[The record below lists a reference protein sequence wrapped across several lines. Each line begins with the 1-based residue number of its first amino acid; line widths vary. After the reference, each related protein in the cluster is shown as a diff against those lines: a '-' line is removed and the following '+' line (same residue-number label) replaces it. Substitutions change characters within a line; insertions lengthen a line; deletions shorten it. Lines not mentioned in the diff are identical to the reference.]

1 MNTIT
6 LQDIINTYYQRTSM
20 QNDLQNIIW
29 PENILMY
36 RIIFRNSFSYQ
47 MMDRVIL
54 YKSIKEII
62 PSPWYSVCIKRIP
75 FLHKKVRTLS
85 HKLDLR
91 WQATHFL
98 HGKYFILTK
107 FSPCWP
113 ALLFRKSITY
123 KRTLIVSCYYY
134 NISTLI
140 ACGFQNWKSSI
151 FFYIGFR
158 AAASASIKVF
168 LLYCSPPHG
177 FISSIK
183 ISYSYI
189 CSSSWNSFYKN
200 KQHNCCFPTHYATRP
215 YFYYKAIL
223 LWFQKRFLLKMY
235 LLFLGIITMY
245 WPSEQPWNCRK
256 VISLWRH
263 CETIYQPDLF
273 QVNDQRWCTHQKE
286 TTGRADFFHK

>member
-6 LQDIINTYYQRTSM
+6 LQDIINTYYQRTFM

-47 MMDRVIL
+47 MMDRFIL

-107 FSPCWP
+107 
-113 ALLFRKSITY
+113 
-123 KRTLIVSCYYY
+123 
-134 NISTLI
+134 
-140 ACGFQNWKSSI
+140 SSHCVWIPELEI
-151 FFYIGFR
+151 FH
-158 AAASASIKVF
+158 F
-168 LLYCSPPHG
+168 LLHRLPG
-177 FISSIK
+177 
-183 ISYSYI
+183 
-189 CSSSWNSFYKN
+189 
-200 KQHNCCFPTHYATRP
+200 CCFCLNQSFFTVLFSSTRI
-215 YFYYKAIL
+215 YIL
-223 LWFQKRFLLKMY
+223 NKDFILMHIQSLLRFIL
-235 LLFLGIITMY
+235 
-245 WPSEQPWNCRK
+245 
-256 VISLWRH
+256 
-263 CETIYQPDLF
+263 
-273 QVNDQRWCTHQKE
+273 
-286 TTGRADFFHK
+286 